1 LKKKGVNEMPNIA
14 LVCGSF
20 HRDLIEQMLD
30 YARQESVQHEL
41 EVVDVVWVPG
51 AMEVPLAVDRLL
63 ADDGIEGVACLG
75 IIEKG
80 QTQHGLAMG
89 QAVIKSIIELQL
101 VHEKPVGLGII
112 GPGAEPEHIG
122 PRLEPHARAAVAAIS
137 SMLR

>member
-1 LKKKGVNEMPNIA
+1 MPNIA

-63 ADDGIEGVACLG
+63 EDDEIDGVACLG

-112 GPGAEPEHIG
+112 GPGAEPEHIE

>member
-1 LKKKGVNEMPNIA
+1 MPNIA

-20 HRDLIEQMLD
+20 HRHLIEQMLD

-112 GPGAEPEHIG
+112 GPGAEPEHIE

>member
-1 LKKKGVNEMPNIA
+1 MPNIA

-20 HRDLIEQMLD
+20 HHEFIEQMLD
-30 YARQESVQHEL
+30 HARQEAIKHEL
-41 EVVDVVWVPG
+41 EVLEVVWVPG
-51 AMEVPLAVDRLL
+51 AMEIPLAIDRLL
-63 ADDGIEGVACLG
+63 ANEEIDGVACLG

-112 GPGAEPEHIG
+112 GPGAEPEHIE
-122 PRLEPHARAAVAAIS
+122 PRLEPHARASVAAIS
-137 SMLR
+137 SMLL

>member
-1 LKKKGVNEMPNIA
+1 MSNIA
-14 LVCGSF
+14 IVCGSF
-20 HRDLIEQMLD
+20 HKSEIEQMLEW
-30 YARQESVQHEL
+30 ARDEAKNLAVEI
-41 EVVDVVWVPG
+41 VDVVWVPG

-63 ADDGIEGVACLG
+63 ADDEIEGVACLG

-89 QAVIKSIIELQL
+89 QAVIKTILELQL

-122 PRLEPHARAAVAAIS
+122 PRLEPHARAAVSAIL
-137 SMLR
+137 SMVR

>member
-1 LKKKGVNEMPNIA
+1 MTDIA
-14 LVCGSF
+14 IVCGSF
-20 HRDLIEQMLD
+20 HKDEIERMLE
-30 YARQESVQHEL
+30 YAKDQSSKESLNITE
-41 EVVDVVWVPG
+41 VVWVPG

-63 ADDGIEGVACLG
+63 EKEEINGVACLG

-112 GPGAEPEHIG
+112 VPGAEPEQIE
-122 PRLEPHARAAVAAIS
+122 PRLEPHARAAVSAIS
-137 SMLR
+137 SML